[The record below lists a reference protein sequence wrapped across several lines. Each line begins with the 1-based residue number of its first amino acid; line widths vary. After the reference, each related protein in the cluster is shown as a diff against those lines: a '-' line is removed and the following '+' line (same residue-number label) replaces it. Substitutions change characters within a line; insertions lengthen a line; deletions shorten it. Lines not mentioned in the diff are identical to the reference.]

1 MQCPKCRCDMEKVP
15 TPQGVVD
22 RCVNCKGMWFDML
35 EDQVLKPY
43 ADEVDIGSP
52 EVGAHFNKIDRIK
65 CPSCPDSQLIRMV
78 DAAQPHI
85 WFESCPVCYGR
96 FFDAGEFRDL
106 SDFTVVDFVRR
117 LAARPR
123 D

>member
-1 MQCPKCRCDMEKVP
+1 MEKVP
-15 TPQGVVD
+15 TPQGVID

-35 EDQVLKPY
+35 EDQDLKPY
-43 ADEVDIGSP
+43 ADEVDIGSSA
-52 EVGAHFNKIDRIK
+52 VGAHNNKIDRIK
-65 CPSCPDSQLIRMV
+65 CPACPDSQLIRMV
-78 DAAQPHI
+78 DSAQPHI

-106 SDFTVVDFVRR
+106 SEITIADVFRR
-117 LAARPR
+117 FSAKQR

>member
-1 MQCPKCRCDMEKVP
+1 MEKVP
-15 TPQGVVD
+15 TPQGVID

-35 EDQVLKPY
+35 EDQVLMPY

-78 DAAQPHI
+78 DSAQPHI

-106 SDFTVVDFVRR
+106 SEITVVDFIRR
-117 LAARPR
+117 LSAKPR

>member
-1 MQCPKCRCDMEKVP
+1 MEKVA
-15 TPQGVVD
+15 TPQGVID

-35 EDQVLKPY
+35 EDQVLQPY

-78 DAAQPHI
+78 DSAQPHI
-85 WFESCPVCYGR
+85 WFES
-96 FFDAGEFRDL
+96 
-106 SDFTVVDFVRR
+106 
-117 LAARPR
+117 
-123 D
+123 